1 MSGKLT
7 ASKVTILK
15 FTDSI
20 LTYLMFLKTL
30 ILLEKLILTHLQTRW
45 LWVRVPLQSLKLEI
59 SPVSTKKFFDIQ
71 AIIEWGFPLM
81 RVGDTIKIYS
91 LMQHVKTL
99 DEKKITKKEKHM
111 RVFYLPELLVFNA
124 QVTKISVKLANNSPT
139 SK

>member
-1 MSGKLT
+1 MQHECNATRTQNHLVHLVGKR
-7 ASKVTILK
+7 
-15 FTDSI
+15 
-20 LTYLMFLKTL
+20 TL
-30 ILLEKLILTHLQTRW
+30 NHLGKWLSVGLQTRW

>member
-1 MSGKLT
+1 MQHECNATRTQNHLVHLVGKR
-7 ASKVTILK
+7 
-15 FTDSI
+15 
-20 LTYLMFLKTL
+20 TL
-30 ILLEKLILTHLQTRW
+30 NHLGSLGKWLSVGLQTRW

-111 RVFYLPELLVFNA
+111 RVFHLPELLVFNA
-124 QVTKISVKLANNSPT
+124 EVTKISVKLANNSPT